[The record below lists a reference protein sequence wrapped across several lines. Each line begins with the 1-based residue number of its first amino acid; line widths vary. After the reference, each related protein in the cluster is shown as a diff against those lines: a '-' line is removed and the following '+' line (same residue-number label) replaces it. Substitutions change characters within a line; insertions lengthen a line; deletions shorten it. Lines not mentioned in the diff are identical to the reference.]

1 MPTTILTIFDQ
12 ISAEKTR
19 SSLSDCPSR
28 TAAAS
33 SGNVRGLQRIN
44 QHPASAIARSLKC
57 VAQVAAEGRQDRLQC
72 PMQPCAYPLRGAR
85 PRYRWWCRARTA
97 HPSTGCAHRRE
108 NFFAASTRPA
118 RDVVRRILDMR
129 RPGQAADPQER
140 DLRIDLEHNVM
151 AMR

>member
-57 VAQVAAEGRQDRLQC
+57 VAQVAAEGRQDRLQWAAGAPTGNWRHQC
-72 PMQPCAYPLRGAR
+72 PTQP
-85 PRYRWWCRARTA
+85 
-97 HPSTGCAHRRE
+97 
-108 NFFAASTRPA
+108 
-118 RDVVRRILDMR
+118 
-129 RPGQAADPQER
+129 
-140 DLRIDLEHNVM
+140 
-151 AMR
+151 